1 MKKILLAATILF
13 SALTS
18 QAQTDKSANNESN
31 EAIRK
36 QGEVDITKLPDGWE
50 KGGNMLLG
58 FNYTNVNNWV
68 GASQKYNAVFN
79 GALTYQ
85 ADRKQ
90 GRTLW
95 KNMANYAYTS
105 QANPT
110 TDGSFR
116 TSSDM
121 LLLSS
126 MYAPQIKPKW
136 FYAGNLDLRTQLFNS
151 FNYSAGRLPQP
162 GGGDSAF
169 SKTQTGS
176 LMTNGIIRAGVG
188 IMYRPNK
195 HISIYY
201 SPLTANITT
210 KLGAWAENQ
219 KVGAVPANKKSNF
232 GLGSLARIDYIN
244 SWKTP
249 TPLGT
254 ITYSS
259 RMDLFTDYLD
269 KPFTIIDF
277 DWLNAVGFNLTKWIS
292 VAGQFNFRYYER
304 TKQKLQNQNMI
315 GLGFTYKL

>member
-1 MKKILLAATILF
+1 MKKFLF
-13 SALTS
+13 ASITLFAALTA
-18 QAQTDKSANNESN
+18 QAQTDKSANAESN

-36 QGEVDITKLPDGWE
+36 QGEIDITKLPDGWD

-58 FNYTNVNNWV
+58 FNYTNVNYWV

-79 GALTYQ
+79 GALNYK
-85 ADRKQ
+85 ADRKY

-110 TDGSFR
+110 TDGAFR

-126 MYAPQIKPKW
+126 MYAPQIRPKW
-136 FYAGNLDLRTQLFNS
+136 FYAGNFDLRTQLFNS
-151 FNYSAGRLPQP
+151 FNYASNRTLQSN
-162 GGGDSAF
+162 GDSAY

-176 LMTNGIIRAGVG
+176 FMTNGIIRVGVG

-201 SPLTANITT
+201 SPLTANIST
-210 KLGAWAENQ
+210 KLGGWADGI
-219 KVGAVPANKKSNF
+219 KVGNVEANKTINF
-232 GLGSLARIDYIN
+232 GLGSLARIDYVN

-254 ITYSS
+254 VTYTS

-269 KPFTIIDF
+269 KPFTVVDF

-304 TKQKLQNQNMI
+304 TLQRLQNQNMI